1 MRLSEGTHQQIKKCT
16 LADATLQSLMNTIMT
31 GWPIS
36 REDVP
41 VSIRE
46 FWNYKE
52 ELTVQDGVLYKGMK
66 ASQARALILVRA
78 LGFRN
83 CGRNPHFLI
92 RTTQT

>member
-52 ELTVQDGVLYKGMK
+52 ELTVQDGALYKGMK
-66 ASQARALILVRA
+66 VIVPTSMRPQMIARVHSSH
-78 LGFRN
+78 LGPDACAR
-83 CGRNPHFLI
+83 
-92 RTTQT
+92 